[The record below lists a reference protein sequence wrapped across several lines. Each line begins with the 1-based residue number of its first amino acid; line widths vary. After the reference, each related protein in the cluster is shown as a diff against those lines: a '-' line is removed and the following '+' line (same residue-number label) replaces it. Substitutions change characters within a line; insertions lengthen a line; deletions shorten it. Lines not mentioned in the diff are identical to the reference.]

1 MARARLGHDAR
12 LESLLE
18 AVPDAMVVVD
28 PAGVILLVNRHSE
41 ALFGYGRGELVGR
54 HIELLVPT
62 ALRPGHVAHRDHY
75 VAHPTIRSMGIGL
88 ELAGR
93 RRDGTQIPVEIS
105 LSPVDTKNGLVVIAA
120 VRDITDRRVAR
131 DREWMASTMENSD
144 DAILS
149 QALDGHITS
158 WNAAAERL
166 YGYAASEALG
176 MAFSVLVPP
185 GHGNDLAEILGL
197 VTLGERVEH
206 YETSRIS
213 KGGRLID
220 VSVSASPVRDSL
232 GNVVG
237 VSTIARDITRRKKAE
252 ATIRVLNAELE
263 SRVAELRAV
272 NDELQDAQRL
282 LLHRTL
288 HDALT
293 GLPNRILFLDRL
305 EHALADSVRTGCR
318 LAVYF
323 IDLDG
328 FKRVN
333 DVLGHAA
340 GDDLLRAVAARLSE
354 AVRPGDT
361 VARFAGDEFLVLTAA
376 ISGALPVVRAT
387 ADRLLAALLD
397 PPLHA
402 DGESVTASI
411 GVVVSRDGVAPEQ
424 LLSEADAAMYQAKRA
439 GRARWELLGSD

>member
-1 MARARLGHDAR
+1 MARVRLGDDTR

-28 PAGVILLVNRHSE
+28 PTGVIRFVSRHCE
-41 ALFGYGRGELVGR
+41 ALFGYGRGDLVGQ
-54 HIELLVPT
+54 HIEILVPM
-62 ALRPGHVAHRDHY
+62 ALRRGHLADRDAY
-75 VAHPTIRSMGIGL
+75 LAHPTTRPMGVGL
-88 ELAGR
+88 ELVGR
-93 RRDGTQIPVEIS
+93 RRDGAEVPVEIS

-120 VRDITDRRVAR
+120 VRDITDRRVYR
-131 DREWMASTMENSD
+131 DRERMASMIENSD

-149 QALDGHITS
+149 QGLDGAITS
-158 WNAAAERL
+158 WNPAAERL

-213 KGGRLID
+213 KNGRLID

-232 GNVVG
+232 GNIVG
-237 VSTIARDITRRKKAE
+237 VATIARDITRRKNDE

-263 SRVAELRAV
+263 NRVAELRAV
-272 NDELQDAQRL
+272 NEELQDAQRL

-288 HDALT
+288 HDSLT
-293 GLPNRILFLDRL
+293 GLPNRVLFLDRL
-305 EHALADSVRTGCR
+305 EHALADSVRTGSC

-333 DVLGHAA
+333 DTLGHSA
-340 GDDLLRAVAARLSE
+340 GDDLLRTVAARLSNV
-354 AVRPGDT
+354 VRPGDT
-361 VARFAGDEFLVLTAA
+361 VARFAGDEFLVLTVGTG
-376 ISGALPVVRAT
+376 GALPVVRAT
-387 ADRLLAALLD
+387 ADRLLGALLD
-397 PPLHA
+397 PPLGVG
-402 DGESVTASI
+402 DESVTASI
-411 GVVVSRDGVAPEQ
+411 GVAVSRDGIVPEQ
-424 LLSEADAAMYQAKRA
+424 LLREADEAMYRAKRA
-439 GRARWELLGSD
+439 GRARWEMLGAD

>member
-1 MARARLGHDAR
+1 MARVRLGDDTR

-28 PAGVILLVNRHSE
+28 PTGVIRFVSRHCE
-41 ALFGYGRGELVGR
+41 ALFGYGRGDLVGQ
-54 HIELLVPT
+54 HIEILVPM
-62 ALRPGHVAHRDHY
+62 ALRRGHLADRDAY
-75 VAHPTIRSMGIGL
+75 LAHPTTRPMGVGL
-88 ELAGR
+88 ELVGR
-93 RRDGTQIPVEIS
+93 RRDGAEVPVEIS

-120 VRDITDRRVAR
+120 VRDITDRRVYR
-131 DREWMASTMENSD
+131 DRERMASMIENSD

-149 QALDGHITS
+149 QGLDGAITS
-158 WNAAAERL
+158 WNPAAERL

-213 KGGRLID
+213 KNGRLID

-232 GNVVG
+232 GNIVG
-237 VSTIARDITRRKKAE
+237 VSTIARDITRRKNDE

-263 SRVAELRAV
+263 NRVAELRAV
-272 NDELQDAQRL
+272 NEELQDAQRL

-288 HDALT
+288 HDSLT
-293 GLPNRILFLDRL
+293 GLPNRVLFLDRL
-305 EHALADSVRTGCR
+305 EHALADSVRTGSC

-333 DVLGHAA
+333 DTLGHSA
-340 GDDLLRAVAARLSE
+340 GDDLLRTVAARLSNV
-354 AVRPGDT
+354 VRPGDT
-361 VARFAGDEFLVLTAA
+361 VARFAGDEFLVLTVGTG
-376 ISGALPVVRAT
+376 GALPVVRAT
-387 ADRLLAALLD
+387 ADRLLGALLD
-397 PPLHA
+397 PPLGVG
-402 DGESVTASI
+402 DESVTASI
-411 GVVVSRDGVAPEQ
+411 GVAVSRDGIVPEQ
-424 LLSEADAAMYQAKRA
+424 LLREADEAMYRAKRA
-439 GRARWELLGSD
+439 GRARWEMLGAD